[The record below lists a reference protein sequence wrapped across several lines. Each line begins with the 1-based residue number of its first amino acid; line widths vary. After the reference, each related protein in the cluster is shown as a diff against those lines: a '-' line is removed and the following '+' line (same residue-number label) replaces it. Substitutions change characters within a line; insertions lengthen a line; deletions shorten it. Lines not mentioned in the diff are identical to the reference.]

1 MEAVRFFDE
10 MVESVPRLPR
20 DAGAQLSSVVDKEEE
35 LGESAVCSKMKSR
48 TAVLRNAFLLRHA
61 SSVAVG
67 LTTTPKR
74 GSPAKRGSPGKYG
87 VDIMIVLVVVNW

>member
-10 MVESVPRLPR
+10 MVVSVPRLPR
-20 DAGAQLSSVVDKEEE
+20 DAGAQLSLVVDKEES
-35 LGESAVCSKMKSR
+35 GESAVCSKMKSR
-48 TAVLRNAFLLRHA
+48 TAVLRNAFILRHA

-74 GSPAKRGSPGKYG
+74 GSPANRGSPGKYG
-87 VDIMIVLVVVNW
+87 IDIRIVLVVVN

>member
-1 MEAVRFFDE
+1 MEAVRFFDK
-10 MVESVPRLPR
+10 MVVSVPRLSR
-20 DAGAQLSSVVDKEEE
+20 DAGAQLSLVLDKEES
-35 LGESAVCSKMKSR
+35 GESAVCSKMKSR

-74 GSPAKRGSPGKYG
+74 GSPANRGSPGKYG
-87 VDIMIVLVVVNW
+87 IDIRIVLVVVN

>member
-1 MEAVRFFDE
+1 MEAVRFFDK
-10 MVESVPRLPR
+10 MVVSVPRLFR
-20 DAGAQLSSVVDKEEE
+20 DAGAQLSLVLVDKEES
-35 LGESAVCSKMKSR
+35 GESAVCSKMKSR

-74 GSPAKRGSPGKYG
+74 GSPANRGSPGKYG
-87 VDIMIVLVVVNW
+87 IDIRIVLVVVN

>member
-10 MVESVPRLPR
+10 MVVSVPRLPR
-20 DAGAQLSSVVDKEEE
+20 DAGAQLSLVVDKEES
-35 LGESAVCSKMKSR
+35 GESAVCSKMKSR

-74 GSPAKRGSPGKYG
+74 GSPANRGSPGKYG
-87 VDIMIVLVVVNW
+87 IDIRIVLVVVN

>member
-1 MEAVRFFDE
+1 MEAVRFFDK
-10 MVESVPRLPR
+10 MVVSVPRLPR
-20 DAGAQLSSVVDKEEE
+20 DAGAQLSLVVDKEES
-35 LGESAVCSKMKSR
+35 GESAVCSKMKSR

-74 GSPAKRGSPGKYG
+74 GSPANRGSPGKYG
-87 VDIMIVLVVVNW
+87 IDIRIVLVVVS

>member
-10 MVESVPRLPR
+10 MVVSVPRLPR
-20 DAGAQLSSVVDKEEE
+20 DAGAQLSLVVDKEES
-35 LGESAVCSKMKSR
+35 GESAVCSKMKSR

-67 LTTTPKR
+67 LTATPKR
-74 GSPAKRGSPGKYG
+74 GSPANRGSPGKYG
-87 VDIMIVLVVVNW
+87 IDIRIVLVVVN

>member
-10 MVESVPRLPR
+10 MVVSVPRLPR
-20 DAGAQLSSVVDKEEE
+20 DAGAQLSLVVDKEES
-35 LGESAVCSKMKSR
+35 GESAVCSKMKSR

-74 GSPAKRGSPGKYG
+74 GSPANRGSPGKYG
-87 VDIMIVLVVVNW
+87 TDIRIVLVVVN